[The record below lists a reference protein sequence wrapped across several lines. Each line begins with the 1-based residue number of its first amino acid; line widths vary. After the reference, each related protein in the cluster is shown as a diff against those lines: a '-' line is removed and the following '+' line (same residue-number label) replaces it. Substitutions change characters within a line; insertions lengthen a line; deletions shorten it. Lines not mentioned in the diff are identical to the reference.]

1 MRVLVPPAAMV
12 AGRNALATVGGTATT
27 FSEALAA
34 AALLPAFVV
43 NAPAE
48 IVLVYVPAVLA
59 VTYTVN

>member
-1 MRVLVPPAAMV
+1 MRVLVPPAAIV
-12 AGRNALATVGGTATT
+12 AGRNALVTVGGTATT

-34 AALLPAFVV
+34 ALLPALVV

>member
-12 AGRNALATVGGTATT
+12 AGRNALVTVGGTATT
-27 FSEALAA
+27 LRVALDA
-34 AALLPAFVV
+34 AALLPVLVV